1 MTKSLESD
9 DSWTSLRAA
18 AEAVLVEA
26 HAPYSHFRVGAALE
40 ATDGRT
46 YSGCNIENASFPV
59 TMCAE
64 RVALG
69 TAVADGAVR
78 FERLYLVSDADEPVA
93 PCGMCRQALA
103 EFAPDIRIVSRGV
116 GGTESEWRLS
126 QLLPATFQLDPV
138 PGTEPTSTDGTT
150 P

>member
-1 MTKSLESD
+1 MSLDPD
-9 DSWTSLRAA
+9 DSWTPLRET
-18 AEAVLVEA
+18 AEAVLGAA

-40 ATDGRT
+40 AADGRT

-69 TAVADGAVR
+69 SAVADGATR
-78 FERLYLVSDADEPVA
+78 FTRLYLVSDAAQPVA

-103 EFAPDIRIVSRGV
+103 EFAPDLRIVSRGV
-116 GGTESEWRLS
+116 SGGEASWQLGE
-126 QLLPATFQLDPV
+126 LLPATFELA
-138 PGTEPTSTDGTT
+138 PGGEPA
-150 P
+150 